1 MKFVSIVIPVYN
13 ESSNISLLYEH
24 ITRAIGSS
32 YAWELIFVNDG
43 STDSTMGE
51 VRRLQSHDSR
61 VRLLSFTRNFGHQP
75 AMYAGIMHAR
85 GEAVITMDGDMQD
98 PPHLLPRFL
107 EQWEKGFP
115 LVCGRRRVRRK
126 DNFRKRLTARLYYW
140 LMAKASRTKVHGQV
154 GDFRLM
160 DQKVVEHLRKMPSEA
175 GYLRGIIAWTGF
187 KHTFVD
193 YERPGRAS
201 GKTKYSYSRMLHLA
215 LDGLMGFA
223 SLPLKLGLVLGMG
236 SIAAGTA
243 FLAYIIYDSMAN
255 QVVYPLYKWLIV
267 VILMLIGLLFILLW
281 ILSEYICRIYRK
293 QHSRPLYIID
303 ETKSDKDH

>member
-13 ESSNISLLYEH
+13 ESSNIGSLYE
-24 ITRAIGSS
+24 RLSDAMGDR
-32 YAWELIFVNDG
+32 YAWEVLFVNDG
-43 STDSTMGE
+43 STDSTLGE
-51 VRRLQSHDSR
+51 IRRLQSHDGR

-75 AMYAGIMHAR
+75 AQYAGIMHAR

-115 LVCGRRRVRRK
+115 LVYGRRKERRK
-126 DNFRKRLTARLYYW
+126 DGFRKRITAKLYYW
-140 LMAKASRTKVHGQV
+140 LLAKASRTDVHGQV

-175 GYLRGIIAWTGF
+175 AYLRGIIAWTGF
-187 KHTFVD
+187 KHCFIE
-193 YERPGRAS
+193 YERPSRAS

-223 SLPLKLGLVLGMG
+223 SLPLKLGLILGVG
-236 SIAAGTA
+236 SIASGTG
-243 FLAYIIYDSMAN
+243 FLAYIIYDSLAN
-255 QVVYPLYKWLIV
+255 EVMYPLYKWLIV
-267 VILMLIGLLFILLW
+267 VILMFMGLLFILLW